1 MLAKLLTAKVAAI
14 ALTVVLGAATAAAAV
29 NGDLSGADRPSLEP
43 SVSTTPTT
51 HASTTSPTEKKD
63 ATETETDTDTD
74 KPASVTDPNALFGL
88 CNAFLHNSDEAK
100 EHSPVFKALAA
111 AHPGTVA
118 FCQNVVKNKPSET
131 NESDANDTNDHG
143 KPSTAGKTGD
153 HDEPSTTPGGDTEHP
168 GS

>member
-14 ALTVVLGAATAAAAV
+14 ALTVVLGAATAAAMTV
-29 NGDLSGADRPSLEP
+29 PPTGGRPGFAKP

-51 HASTTSPTEKKD
+51 HAGTTSTTEKKD
-63 ATETETDTDTD
+63 APETDTDTG
-74 KPASVTDPNALFGL
+74 KPASVTDPDALFGL
-88 CNAFLHNSDEAK
+88 CNAFLHNSAEAK

-118 FCQNVVKNKPSET
+118 FCQNVVKNKPA
-131 NESDANDTNDHG
+131 DANEADDTNDQG

-153 HDEPSTTPGGDTEHP
+153 HGKPSTTPGGDTEDP
-168 GS
+168 NS